1 MRPMTRHEKLL
12 LRIRN
17 NPRDV
22 RTDELLTVLRAA
34 GVGVRQLSAPSH
46 LHLSRGRVH
55 VTIAIPHGGG
65 VVRVTYVTRA
75 LKAFGLWEER
85 I

>member
-22 RTDELLTVLRAA
+22 RTDVLLTVLRAA
-34 GVGVRQLSAPSH
+34 GVGVRRAKSSSH
-46 LHLSRGRVH
+46 VFLTKGDKVVSVALPHGAGRVK
-55 VTIAIPHGGG
+55 
-65 VVRVTYVTRA
+65 VTYVERA
-75 LKAFGLWEER
+75 LKAFGLCEER
-85 I
+85 T